1 MEKPLAKEIKV
12 ACIARP
18 EFMPSYESSG
28 AAGADLRADICS
40 ELILNPGERQI
51 IPTGLRLQ
59 IPEGFE
65 AQIRP
70 RSGLALK
77 HGVTLLNA
85 PGTIDSDY
93 RGEVKV
99 ILINL
104 SDRAYTVRPGV
115 RIAQIIFAPVL
126 KVEFAIQERIEPSGR
141 GHGGFGSTG
150 A

>member
-1 MEKPLAKEIKV
+1 MPKEIKV
-12 ACIARP
+12 ACIART
-18 EFMPSYESSG
+18 EFIPSYESSG
-28 AAGADLRADICS
+28 AAGADLRADIS
-40 ELILNPGERQI
+40 GELILLPGERQI

-70 RSGLALK
+70 RSGLASK

-104 SDRAYTVRPGV
+104 SDRAYTVRSGV
-115 RIAQIIFAPVL
+115 RIAQIVFAPVL
-126 KVEFAIQERIEPSGR
+126 KVEFAIQETIEQSGR